1 MSDIS
6 GTDVVL
12 ASLVF
17 GLVIAL
23 ALILRILSN
32 EATLYEAMV
41 AMSVRIGEIEDAIG
55 LSESNITPDIR
66 DGGGID
72 RGDDRAR
79 GDNARAGRG

>member
-1 MSDIS
+1 M
-6 GTDVVL
+6 DVVL

-66 DGGGID
+66 DGGGTD

-79 GDNARAGRG
+79 GDNP